1 MKSVLGASNQ
11 ACQHSFPLVESKRCV
26 RSGYSTSKHVPYNF
40 WMSLSLSL
48 YVYVY
53 IYILYLY
60 IYINVYTS
68 VSSKKRC
75 ARSDQTHIHQRCAR
89 LYFKKIGLMR
99 TKCII
104 HNINYNPYN
113 PYSQKH
119 SIYYI
124 ASTHVAICKVK
135 PMKLCLIA
143 GKL

>member
-1 MKSVLGASNQ
+1 MYIHPCPQKSGVPA
-11 ACQHSFPLVESKRCV
+11 PIKR
-26 RSGYSTSKHVPYNF
+26 
-40 WMSLSLSL
+40 
-48 YVYVY
+48 
-53 IYILYLY
+53 I
-60 IYINVYTS
+60 YTS
-68 VSSKKRC
+68 GVP
-75 ARSDQTHIHQRCAR
+75 A
-89 LYFKKIGLMR
+89 YR